1 MTEEDKKAI
10 EYFEKDIEKRKQ
22 GKNYFVD
29 YEEVI
34 LHEQTILNLIQ
45 SRQEKIEKNK
55 RLFSI
60 QEKRKLQLLQRKDKE
75 IEKKDKIIDLILEEI
90 AFDYEINSSE
100 DVVTIKRQLKEKFEK
115 KVEDKQ
121 C

>member
-1 MTEEDKKAI
+1 MLEEEKKLI
-10 EYFEKDIEKRKQ
+10 EALELEIQRLEKITTGPTGTYAPLETL
-22 GKNYFVD
+22 VM
-29 YEEVI
+29 I
-34 LHEQTILNLIQ
+34 SNLIKSQ
-45 SRQEKIEKNK
+45 QEKIEKNK